1 MIESIL
7 ELVLGQIPES
17 IFFALFMIYAK
28 RLKDKKFLFTI
39 LITVERIAL
48 IKLFPYS
55 LWSRIFFFMMTYLIL
70 KILYDE
76 KSQITDVFTMGVA
89 SIIILCVSTF
99 YGFVVWKLLNS
110 FIMAVILNDI
120 VLFLILYLIKDK
132 IYGLQSLYKNWWNRN
147 DSIKK
152 PIKSVTFR
160 AVNVIVFI
168 VMFAV
173 INMLIIIGLMIGGV
187 K

>member
-1 MIESIL
+1 
-7 ELVLGQIPES
+7 
-17 IFFALFMIYAK
+17 
-28 RLKDKKFLFTI
+28 
-39 LITVERIAL
+39 
-48 IKLFPYS
+48 
-55 LWSRIFFFMMTYLIL
+55 
-70 KILYDE
+70 
-76 KSQITDVFTMGVA
+76 
-89 SIIILCVSTF
+89 
-99 YGFVVWKLLNS
+99 
-110 FIMAVILNDI
+110 MAVILNDI
-120 VLFLILYLIKDK
+120 ALFLILYLIKDK

-160 AVNVIVFI
+160 AVNVIVFN